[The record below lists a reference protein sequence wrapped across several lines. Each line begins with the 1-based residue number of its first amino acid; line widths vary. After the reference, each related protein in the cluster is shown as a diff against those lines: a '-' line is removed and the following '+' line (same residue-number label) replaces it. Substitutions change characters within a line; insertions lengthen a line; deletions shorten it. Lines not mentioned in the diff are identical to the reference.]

1 MQLSMESLRMF
12 AAAASEGSFTRAAGL
27 VHRTQAAVS
36 IRMRKLEQEAG
47 GALFLRQGSGL
58 ELTQKG
64 RELLEYAHD
73 ILRLHDEA
81 VCALRR
87 PGVAGLVRLGVP
99 EDYAAYYLPSVLV
112 KLAKSHPGVMVDV
125 RSDFSPELLRALEAG
140 DLDAALATHSEP
152 PNGAEINVEI
162 PLCWIG
168 PEGERPERK
177 DPLPLALFPDGCA
190 YRKFALEALR
200 KMGRAY
206 RICCQSHSVSVV
218 LAAVQSGLAI
228 APVASTLGAPGCRKL
243 VNRRETPALPS
254 VWVALHRGAQADSEA
269 VQAVA
274 DHVRAAFAE
283 G

>member
-1 MQLSMESLRMF
+1 MESLRMF
-12 AAAASEGSFTRAAGL
+12 AAAAAEGSFTKAAAL
-27 VHRTQAAVS
+27 VHRTQSAVS

-47 GALFLRQGSGL
+47 DDLFLRQGVGV

-81 VCALRR
+81 VRALRR
-87 PGVAGLVRLGVP
+87 PGVAGLVRLGAP
-99 EDYAAYYLPSVLV
+99 EDYAAYYLPSLLV
-112 KLAKSHPGVMVDV
+112 KLAKTHPGVMVDV
-125 RSDFSPELLRALEAG
+125 RSDSSQELLQALEAG
-140 DLDAALATHSEP
+140 DLDAALATHNQP
-152 PNGAEINVEI
+152 ADQAEINVEI

-168 PEGERPERK
+168 PESERPERK
-177 DPLPLALFPDGCA
+177 DPLPLALFPEGCA

-200 KMGRAY
+200 KMGRPY

-228 APVASTLGAPGCRKL
+228 APVASTLKAPGCRRL

-254 VWVALHRGAQADSEA
+254 VWVALHRRAQADSEA
-269 VQAVA
+269 VQALA
-274 DHVRAAFAE
+274 DYVRVVFA
-283 G
+283 GA